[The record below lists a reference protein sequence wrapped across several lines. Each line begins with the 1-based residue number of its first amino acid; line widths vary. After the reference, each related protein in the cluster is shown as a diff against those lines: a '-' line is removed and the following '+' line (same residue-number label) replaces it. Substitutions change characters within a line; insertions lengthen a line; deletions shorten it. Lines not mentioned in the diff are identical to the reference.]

1 MGQLGSL
8 KDFMLIITAAQ
19 GGEDFHPCVHSALQ
33 LAAAAHP
40 EVALRADFDV
50 GPREHVEVFTAP
62 DIGTARD
69 IAHSISKMEGLRAE
83 LAPLRNGW

>member
-1 MGQLGSL
+1 MGQLGNP
-8 KDFMLIITAAQ
+8 KDFMLIITASQ
-19 GGEDFHPCVHSALQ
+19 GSDDFHPRVRSALQ
-33 LAAAAHP
+33 FALAAHS

-69 IAHSISKMEGLRAE
+69 IAHSLGKLAGLRAE
-83 LAPLRNGW
+83 LAPLRHGW